1 MYRWIKLFITD
12 RKKNETHF
20 LKIFFTFII
29 CENVEK
35 KKANNAIALFREMY
49 DMK

>member
-29 CENVEK
+29 YKNVEK
-35 KKANNAIALFREMY
+35 KKANNAIALFHEIY